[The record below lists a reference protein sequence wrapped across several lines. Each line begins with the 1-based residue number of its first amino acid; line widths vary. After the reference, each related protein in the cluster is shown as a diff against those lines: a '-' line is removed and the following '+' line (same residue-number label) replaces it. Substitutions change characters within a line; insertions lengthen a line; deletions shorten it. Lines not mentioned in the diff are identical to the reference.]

1 MYATRRSSGRRT
13 RRAIT
18 TLRTPTRHSAHS
30 ALLDVN
36 PRNERRK
43 REGSSVVR
51 PRHGGTAAGAADRRA
66 SGLVPSRVRRSR
78 THRHTCRVLA
88 TPLTSSPAAHMTDDD
103 GVDRARARSGVTAAR
118 ERRTAGSWCGVQ
130 HRQDGTC
137 SDTTTRQMADA
148 ATPCSPRDIVRSVP
162 YRANDARAHRD
173 TEGESTRQEHTT
185 RVWYR
190 LYRSSRSQVVRKLRL
205 DPFRSSPQG
214 SALAELGS
222 ACSTLHG
229 VW

>member
-1 MYATRRSSGRRT
+1 
-13 RRAIT
+13 
-18 TLRTPTRHSAHS
+18 
-30 ALLDVN
+30 
-36 PRNERRK
+36 
-43 REGSSVVR
+43 
-51 PRHGGTAAGAADRRA
+51 
-66 SGLVPSRVRRSR
+66 
-78 THRHTCRVLA
+78 
-88 TPLTSSPAAHMTDDD
+88 MTDDD

-190 LYRSSRSQVVRKLRL
+190 LYRSSRSQVVRSYVSIHSDRVRKDPPWLSLAAPVPHYMEYGEHHRVGERWDGRPLSMPGTRHAGHIARNSLRNGGVANEWNRVQHARR
-205 DPFRSSPQG
+205 RS
-214 SALAELGS
+214 A
-222 ACSTLHG
+222 
-229 VW
+229 

>member
-1 MYATRRSSGRRT
+1 MYATGDQLWT

-51 PRHGGTAAGAADRRA
+51 PARGTAAADRRGRSAA
-66 SGLVPSRVRRSR
+66 SRRGSAAR

-222 ACSTLHG
+222 ACTTLHG